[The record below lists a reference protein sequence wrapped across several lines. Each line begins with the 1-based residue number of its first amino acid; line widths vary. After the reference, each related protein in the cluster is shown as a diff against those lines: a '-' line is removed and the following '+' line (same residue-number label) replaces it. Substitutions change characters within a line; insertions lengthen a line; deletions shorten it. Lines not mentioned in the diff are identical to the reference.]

1 MIALVP
7 LGQVE
12 RLAYEDAFLIEDLV
26 TSRITFITG
35 EPKAGKSALVAGM
48 VRALT
53 EGHEEFIGQKVL
65 KQVDHVVYGFS
76 DDAADAELRERFEG
90 TAARER
96 ISVLPIHA
104 LSDDDWTNL
113 PEKLV
118 EVRAD
123 VFVVDTVLG
132 SLGAD
137 DDIAQ
142 SLVATKVIA
151 RLRPI
156 AEAGVPVIAVTHTP
170 KGNVEGLSV
179 ASGVMGGRAMAAGG
193 RGIVALRKSAG
204 GFRRIQTSINRARV
218 DLDVKVSLRPECEGS
233 EVPVWQRMDR
243 REKGPVV
250 NWRGLADRLVA
261 EQPGGSRTAV
271 FDALATEVGCSRPT
285 VTKHLDGLVEL
296 HEGAWRRTPAHLAD
310 DLAVA

>member
-1 MIALVP
+1 MIELVP
-7 LGQVE
+7 LNQVE
-12 RLAYEDAFLIEDLV
+12 RLAYEDAFLIEDLL

-53 EGHEEFIGQKVL
+53 EGHDEFIGQKVL
-65 KQVDHVVYGFS
+65 KRVDHVVYGFS

-90 TAARER
+90 TAAQER
-96 ISVLPIHA
+96 ISVVPIHS
-104 LSDDDWTNL
+104 LSDADWSDL

-118 EVRAD
+118 EARAD

-142 SLVATKVIA
+142 SPVATKVIA
-151 RLRPI
+151 RLRPV

-170 KGNVEGLSV
+170 KGNGEGLSV

-204 GFRRIQTSINRARV
+204 GSRRIQTSINRARV
-218 DLDVKVSLRPECEGS
+218 DLDVKVSLRPEREGS
-233 EVPVWQRMDR
+233 EVPVWQRLDQP
-243 REKGPVV
+243 EKGPVV
-250 NWRGLADRLVA
+250 DWRGLADRLVA
-261 EQPGGSRTAV
+261 EQPPGSPTAV
-271 FDALATEVGCSRPT
+271 FKALATEAGCSRPT
-285 VTKHLDGLVEL
+285 VTKHLTGLVEL
-296 HEGAWRRTPAHLAD
+296 HEGAWRRTPTRATNGLV
-310 DLAVA
+310 VA